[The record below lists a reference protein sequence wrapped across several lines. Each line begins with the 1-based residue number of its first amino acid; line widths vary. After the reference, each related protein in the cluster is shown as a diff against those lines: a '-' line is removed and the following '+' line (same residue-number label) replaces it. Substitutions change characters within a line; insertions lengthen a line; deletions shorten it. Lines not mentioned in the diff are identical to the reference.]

1 MSSSVRKI
9 TAAPAGSATRP
20 DHGLRA
26 HEHGEIFL
34 KPAASRVRSVRNAVF
49 LFVMATLSACASLS
63 LSDPLNI
70 SVANIDPL
78 PGEGLELRLAVT
90 IRVQNPNDA
99 PVEYTGAALDLDL
112 NGRKLA
118 SGVSDTVGTV
128 PRYGEAVF
136 TIPVTITAFDV
147 ARQLLGFMTDRNSSE
162 IDYRVRG
169 KLEGGLFGTRRFS
182 DQGTFRLPDLAA
194 RGSGAAPVGR

>member
-1 MSSSVRKI
+1 M
-9 TAAPAGSATRP
+9 GSATRP
-20 DHGLRA
+20 DHGRKARERGDLYLKKTRNKVRRA
-26 HEHGEIFL
+26 RTALLLLVTAI
-34 KPAASRVRSVRNAVF
+34 
-49 LFVMATLSACASLS
+49 LSACASLS

-70 SVANIDPL
+70 SVANIEPL

-90 IRVQNPNDA
+90 IRVQNPNNT

-118 SGVSDTVGTV
+118 SGVSDSVGTV

-147 ARQLLGFMTDRNSSE
+147 ARQLLGFVTNRDTSE

-194 RGSGAAPVGR
+194 RGSSTAPKTIH